1 MKRLSPLLCLAI
13 LLSACSLPFGGAPA
27 QATPPPS
34 TPTQIGVALPPAWTA
49 TPALNARPTAR
60 PTSPP
65 AAAPTEIPAIEVTAL
80 RLTELPSGYA
90 PAQPVSF
97 GLSPAILSAGVLQP
111 QAIAMFQ
118 DPNNG
123 TLVISVAALLQTN
136 SEEQGFARWIETPT
150 TLIEVLGAV
159 LGQLEGTPSVLTGYA
174 DLGTASGA
182 AQGRILFR
190 DFRYDTQVVILRQGQ
205 AAAYIAVLLPR
216 GERPGFALHDLAAQ
230 YAARLQVIVT
240 LDAPTPPLP

>member
-1 MKRLSPLLCLAI
+1 MKRLSLLLCLSI
-13 LLSACSLPFGGAPA
+13 LLSACSLPFGGTPAP
-27 QATPPPS
+27 PPLPS
-34 TPTQIGVALPPAWTA
+34 TPTEIGVALPPAWTA
-49 TPALNARPTAR
+49 TPALDARPTTR

-65 AAAPTEIPAIEVTAL
+65 AAAPTETPAIKISAL
-80 RLTELPSGYA
+80 RLTDLPSGYA

-118 DPNNG
+118 DPDNG
-123 TLVISVAALLQTN
+123 TLVISVTALLQTN

-150 TLIEVLGAV
+150 TLIEVLGGV
-159 LGQLEGTPSVLTGYA
+159 LGQLEGSPSVLTGYA

-190 DFRYDTQVVILRQGQ
+190 DFRYDTQVVVLRQGQ

-230 YAARLQVIVT
+230 HAARLQVVVT